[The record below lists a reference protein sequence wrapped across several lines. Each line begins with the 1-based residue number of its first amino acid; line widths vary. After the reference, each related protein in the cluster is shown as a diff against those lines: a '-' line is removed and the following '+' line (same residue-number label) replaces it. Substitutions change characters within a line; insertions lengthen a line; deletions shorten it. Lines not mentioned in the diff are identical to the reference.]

1 MSNRRYS
8 IPCTIIRG
16 GTSKGVFILDEHLP
30 KAESERNRILLRI
43 MGSPDTKQIDGLGG
57 ATSVTSKVAVISKSM
72 RDDADID
79 YSFFQVGIDKPIV
92 STQGNCGNIS
102 AGVGVFAIE
111 KGLVQAQD
119 PITTVRVFN
128 TNTKK
133 IIIEEVECINGRV
146 RYSGDYSISGVPGS
160 ASPIKLRF
168 LNPVGTL
175 NVGTNQNTQLF
186 PTGNRVDIIE
196 MPDHKKIEATIID
209 AVNPTVFIKA
219 NSIGMHGSE
228 TVIDEAMSELIET
241 IRGISANKLGLCRD
255 PNLSS
260 RISPGIPKIII
271 VAQPDEYISSE
282 GETIKAE
289 RIDILG
295 RMMSMQKLHPTFA
308 LTGALSTAVAS
319 IVPGTIISK
328 MIDNRKKENAI
339 FIGHPGGIISAEVA
353 YREEKGTYII
363 DEVIGFRTANL
374 LLDGIVY
381 VD

>member
-1 MSNRRYS
+1 MSDRKYS

-16 GTSKGVFILDEHLP
+16 GTSKGVFILDEYLP
-30 KAESERNRILLRI
+30 KSESERNRILLRI

-79 YSFFQVGIDKPIV
+79 YSFFQVGIDKPII

-133 IIIEEVECINGRV
+133 IIIEEVECINGKV
-146 RYSGDYSISGVPGS
+146 KYSGNYSISGVPGS

-175 NVGTNQNTQLF
+175 NTDINQNTQMF

-196 MPDHKKIEATIID
+196 ISNDKTIEATIID

-219 NSIGMHGSE
+219 DSIGMHGNE
-228 TVIDEAMSELIET
+228 TIIDKKMGELIET
-241 IRGISANKLGLCRD
+241 IRGISANKLGLCQD
-255 PNLSS
+255 PKLSS
-260 RISPGIPKIII
+260 ITSPGIPKIII
-271 VAQPDEYISSE
+271 VAPPAEYTSSE
-282 GETIKAE
+282 GEVIKAGK
-289 RIDILG
+289 IDILG

-308 LTGALSTAVAS
+308 LTGALSTAIAS

-328 MIDNRKKENAI
+328 MIDNRKKENTI
-339 FIGHPGGIISAEVA
+339 YIGHPGGVISAEVV
-353 YREEKGTYII
+353 YREEKDTYII

-374 LLDGIVY
+374 ILDGIVY